1 MYLSPSRL
9 LRFLIVT
16 LVAFCALPA
25 HAQVA
30 VQSSPFTVNTSDG
43 VRIYVNHKFGPAPL
57 KIPVLLIHGTW
68 GNGGTWDFP
77 GRSVMDYLATRGYDV
92 YALDMRGMG
101 HSDNP
106 GYANIDI
113 SSRVEDARAVAY
125 QIRANTGQ
133 APVVMGW
140 SQGGLITGLLATSHP
155 ELVAGVGLLS
165 TAPSGFSVPNFQDIQ
180 TDLGTLITAL
190 LSGKSVPQFIPSS
203 NNNYNEI
210 KEIVFGTDPITGKP
224 TISPDAFA
232 TFVSPQFLQ
241 PDSVQAIFEEIQQV
255 APPPQASC
263 QLFLAIGLVRAC
275 PVVPWKNINVPALVV
290 DGDLDPLAGEVDAA
304 ALFGALGSKN
314 KQLIVFPRNSHGWFL
329 EDNHDATD
337 RVFDQFLSQ
346 F

>member
-125 QIRANTGQ
+125 QIRANTRR
-133 APVVMGW
+133 ADHR
-140 SQGGLITGLLATSHP
+140 ATSYF
-155 ELVAGVGLLS
+155 S
-165 TAPSGFSVPNFQDIQ
+165 SGTGCRCRVTLDGAKWILRAKLPGHTNGPGYPNHSV
-180 TDLGTLITAL
+180 
-190 LSGKSVPQFIPSS
+190 V
-203 NNNYNEI
+203 E
-210 KEIVFGTDPITGKP
+210 
-224 TISPDAFA
+224 
-232 TFVSPQFLQ
+232 
-241 PDSVQAIFEEIQQV
+241 
-255 APPPQASC
+255 
-263 QLFLAIGLVRAC
+263 R
-275 PVVPWKNINVPALVV
+275 
-290 DGDLDPLAGEVDAA
+290 
-304 ALFGALGSKN
+304 
-314 KQLIVFPRNSHGWFL
+314 
-329 EDNHDATD
+329 
-337 RVFDQFLSQ
+337 
-346 F
+346 